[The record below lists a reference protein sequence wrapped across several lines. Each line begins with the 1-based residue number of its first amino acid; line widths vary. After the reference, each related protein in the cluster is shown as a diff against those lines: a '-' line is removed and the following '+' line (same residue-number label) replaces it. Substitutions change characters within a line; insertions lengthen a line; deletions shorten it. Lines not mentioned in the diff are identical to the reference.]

1 VAVSRNLHLYVA
13 EVATEELLLK
23 VPLAVQTTSEETE
36 AFLAAPDVK
45 KAYLKKYARDRERL
59 KLAQRIVD
67 LSDGKL
73 TLEWVGW

>member
-1 VAVSRNLHLYVA
+1 MSRNLHLYVA
-13 EVATEELLLK
+13 EVSNGDWLLQ
-23 VPLAVQTTSEETE
+23 VPLAVQTTSEETVE
-36 AFLAAPDVK
+36 LLAAPDVK